1 MRKVNLIILS
11 AAILLLAGCS
21 NKTSAPKVDKFAID
35 CDAIRGFNYTPASVA
50 APRHHTDSWVKYDEK
65 TTVFDMDLAKELN
78 LNMTRVFVN
87 YQAYQELGGEELAR
101 RLQHFCHVCQE
112 RGIGVIPV
120 VGNGAWVRDTTQR
133 DLAVEWA
140 EFLVNTLKDEPAL
153 AMWDIHNEPDS
164 NNPERRA
171 MNFSNCRFLSELFH
185 KLDPNTPVT
194 IGAMLVPGMI
204 ELADY
209 VDILQFHDYS
219 ETREGIKEQ
228 IKAAREFSQK
238 VGKPVFNGELGC
250 IARANPYD
258 VTLEEHQKA
267 GMGWV
272 IWELMIVR
280 EGWGNVHGVFYE
292 DGTVRD
298 PSIYTAIM
306 GHFRNRKNIRL
317 EEPDAENRVTTV
329 LGRIADW
336 KKAGAKDFDKGADI
350 AEVAANLLE
359 SAQLAPMHIAPLYEV
374 GQVRE
379 TRDLKELTSLLDKYS
394 KMLEPYKR
402 QR

>member
-1 MRKVNLIILS
+1 MRAIKTIIFSAIILM
-11 AAILLLAGCS
+11 LAGCTT
-21 NKTSAPKVDKFAID
+21 NTKKVDKFAID

-50 APRHHTDSWVKYDEK
+50 APRHHTDSWVKYNEQ
-65 TTVFDMDLAKELN
+65 TTVFDMDLAKELD
-78 LNMTRVFVN
+78 LNMARVFVN
-87 YQAYQELGGEELAR
+87 YQAYQELGDAELAR
-101 RLQHFCHVCQE
+101 RLQHFCHVCEE

-194 IGAMLVPGMI
+194 IGAMLVNGMI

-209 VDILQFHDYS
+209 ADILQFHDYS
-219 ETREGIKEQ
+219 ETREGIKAN
-228 IKAAREFSQK
+228 IKAAREFADK

-298 PSIYTAIM
+298 PSIYTAIK

-317 EEPDAENRVTTV
+317 EEPDAEGKVTSV
-329 LGRIADW
+329 LRRIDSW
-336 KKAGAKDFDKGADI
+336 KEAGANDFDRGADL

-374 GQVRE
+374 AQARE
-379 TRDLKELTSLLDKYS
+379 KRDLKELSSLLDKYY

-402 QR
+402 QQ

>member
-1 MRKVNLIILS
+1 MNFIKSILMRS
-11 AAILLLAGCS
+11 
-21 NKTSAPKVDKFAID
+21 TS
-35 CDAIRGFNYTPASVA
+35 
-50 APRHHTDSWVKYDEK
+50 
-65 TTVFDMDLAKELN
+65 
-78 LNMTRVFVN
+78 
-87 YQAYQELGGEELAR
+87 
-101 RLQHFCHVCQE
+101 
-112 RGIGVIPV
+112 
-120 VGNGAWVRDTTQR
+120 
-133 DLAVEWA
+133 
-140 EFLVNTLKDEPAL
+140 
-153 AMWDIHNEPDS
+153 
-164 NNPERRA
+164 RA

-194 IGAMLVPGMI
+194 IGAMLVNGMI

-209 VDILQFHDYS
+209 ADILQFHDYS
-219 ETREGIKEQ
+219 ETREGIKAS
-228 IKAAREFSQK
+228 IKAAREFSEK

-280 EGWGNVHGVFYE
+280 QGWGNVHGVFYE

-298 PSIYTAIM
+298 PSIYTAIK

-317 EEPDAENRVTTV
+317 EEPDAEGKVTSV
-329 LGRIADW
+329 LNRIASW
-336 KKAGAKDFDKGADI
+336 KQAGANDFDRGANL

-374 GQVRE
+374 AQVRE
-379 TRDLKELTSLLDKYS
+379 TRDLKELSSLLDKYS
-394 KMLEPYKR
+394 AMLEPYKK
-402 QR
+402 QQ

>member
-1 MRKVNLIILS
+1 MQLKSFRIIVLAALILS
-11 AAILLLAGCS
+11 VTGCA
-21 NKTSAPKVDKFAID
+21 KKVDKVDKFAID

-50 APRHHTDSWVKYDEK
+50 APRHHTDSWVKYDEN
-65 TTVFDMDLAKELN
+65 TTVFDMDLAKELD
-78 LNMTRVFVN
+78 LNMARVFVN

-101 RLQHFCHVCQE
+101 RLQHFCRVCEE

-133 DLAVEWA
+133 DLAREWA
-140 EFLVNTLKDEPAL
+140 EFLVGALKDEPAL

-171 MNFSNCRFLSELFH
+171 MNFSNCRFLSGLFH
-185 KLDPNTPVT
+185 ELDPNTPVT

-258 VTLEEHQKA
+258 VTLEEHQNA

-298 PSIYTAIM
+298 PSIYTAIK

-317 EEPDAENRVTTV
+317 EEPDSEGKVTSV
-329 LGRIADW
+329 LRRIDAWKAD
-336 KKAGAKDFDKGADI
+336 GAKDFDKGADL

-374 GQVRE
+374 NQVRE
-379 TRDLKELTSLLDKYS
+379 SRDLKELTSLLQKYS
-394 KMLEPYKR
+394 AMLEPYKR
-402 QR
+402 Q

>member
-1 MRKVNLIILS
+1 MRSIKLLAVS
-11 AAILLLAGCS
+11 AAILMLAGC
-21 NKTSAPKVDKFAID
+21 KTSTPTKVDKFAID

-65 TTVFDMDLAKELN
+65 TTVFDMDLAKELD

-87 YQAYQELGGEELAR
+87 YQAYQELGADELAR
-101 RLQHFCHVCQE
+101 RLKHFCGVCYE

-120 VGNGAWVRDTTQR
+120 VGNGAWIRDTTQR
-133 DLAVEWA
+133 NLAEEWA

-171 MNFSNCRFLSELFH
+171 MNFSNCRFLSEVFH
-185 KLDPNTPVT
+185 RLDPATPVT

-228 IKAAREFSQK
+228 IKAAREFAQK

-280 EGWGNVHGVFYE
+280 QGWGNVHGVFYE

-298 PSIYTAIM
+298 PSIYTAIK

-317 EEPDAENRVTTV
+317 EEPDAEGRVTSV
-329 LGRIADW
+329 LGRINDW
-336 KKAGAKDFDKGADI
+336 KKASDKDFDKGANI

-379 TRDLKELTSLLDKYS
+379 SRDTKELTSLLDKYY
-394 KMLEPYKR
+394 KMLEPYKK
-402 QR
+402 QQ

>member
-1 MRKVNLIILS
+1 MNSRVIKSIAVS
-11 AAILLLAGCS
+11 AFLLLLAGCT
-21 NKTSAPKVDKFAID
+21 NAPQKVDKFAID

-50 APRHHTDSWVKYDEK
+50 APRHHTDSWVKYDEQ
-65 TTVFDMDLAKELN
+65 TTIFDMDLAKELDLN
-78 LNMTRVFVN
+78 LARVFVN

-101 RLQHFCHVCQE
+101 RLQHFCRVCQE
-112 RGIGVIPV
+112 RGIGVVPV

-133 DLAVEWA
+133 DLAREWA

-171 MNFSNCRFLSELFH
+171 MNFSNCRFLSGLFH
-185 KLDPNTPVT
+185 ELDPNTPVT
-194 IGAMLVPGMI
+194 IGAMLVQGMI
-204 ELADY
+204 DLADY

-228 IKAAREFSQK
+228 IKAAREFAQK

-280 EGWGNVHGVFYE
+280 QGWGNVHGVFYE

-298 PSIYTAIM
+298 PSIYTAIK

-317 EEPDAENRVTTV
+317 EEPDSEGKVTSV
-329 LGRIADW
+329 LSRIADW
-336 KKAGAKDFDKGADI
+336 KKAGANDFDKGADL
-350 AEVAANLLE
+350 AEIAANLLE

-379 TRDLKELTSLLDKYS
+379 SRDLKELSSLIDKYS
-394 KMLEPYKR
+394 TMLEPYKR
-402 QR
+402 QQ